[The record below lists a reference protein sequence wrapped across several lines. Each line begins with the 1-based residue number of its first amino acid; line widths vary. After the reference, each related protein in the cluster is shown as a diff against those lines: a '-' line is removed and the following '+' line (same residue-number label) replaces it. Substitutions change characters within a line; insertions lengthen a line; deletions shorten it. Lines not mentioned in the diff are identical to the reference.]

1 MAVRDDYTIINIREY
16 LALGSDEDV
25 GEPALIKMLSD
36 FLCPKNPDVEGFL
49 KNNVTFG

>member
-25 GEPALIKMLSD
+25 GEPALIRMLSVFCVLKTRMLKD
-36 FLCPKNPDVEGFL
+36 F
-49 KNNVTFG
+49 